1 MIRYAP
7 LRTLMTATPV
17 QDLERLYARYVQRD
31 GIDVQQR
38 REELLARDVRGVLA
52 HSNLGG
58 VFVPEELGDEDFH
71 VKFPFVHEANG
82 APLAAIKPLD
92 LAQDEPQKIYDH
104 GGLWVQRFARL
115 RRMNALPEGVLVPVD
130 RPPVADARR
139 SKAVGELTGE
149 LRELGIEVVP
159 QHDANAIVKF
169 ARRFAGEVA

>member
-1 MIRYAP
+1 MDSPFKTPAFAGIVRPA
-7 LRTLMTATPV
+7 LEAT
-17 QDLERLYARYVQRD
+17 R
-31 GIDVQQR
+31 
-38 REELLARDVRGVLA
+38 
-52 HSNLGG
+52 N
-58 VFVPEELGDEDFH
+58 
-71 VKFPFVHEANG
+71 
-82 APLAAIKPLD
+82 
-92 LAQDEPQKIYDH
+92 H